1 VPASNDGKIMRIYL
15 NADLDRALAALDNDD
30 DVENLVAPVV
40 AEPLDQPRQFWRWRL
55 RMAERMVKSLDAKR
69 FHVKGV
75 YLYGS
80 VKNGTAGPDSDIDLL
95 VHFNGDQAELF
106 QLECWFQGWALAL
119 SEMNYSRTGVKMA
132 EMLDVTYLSDAEVES
147 GSGLGAMIGAVTN
160 AARELKLSKK

>member
-1 VPASNDGKIMRIYL
+1 
-15 NADLDRALAALDNDD
+15 
-30 DVENLVAPVV
+30 
-40 AEPLDQPRQFWRWRL
+40 
-55 RMAERMVKSLDAKR
+55 MVKSLDAKR

-95 VHFNGDQAELF
+95 VHFNGDQTELF

-147 GSGLGAMIGAVTN
+147 GAGLGAMIGAVTN